1 MKVGKAVDLDKG
13 SNVLECSSTRK
24 ESCVKHIGNTVQ
36 KLAVLF
42 AVSILLF
49 VAGCAMLEQNIAESK
64 KEYIIPS
71 KEIHIVD
78 MNNYPFCEIG
88 LITGTSKSN
97 AVANIWN
104 TTGTSDC
111 PPDKIAAIES
121 VHENGI

>member
-1 MKVGKAVDLDKG
+1 M
-13 SNVLECSSTRK
+13 
-24 ESCVKHIGNTVQ
+24 KHIGNTVQ
-36 KLAVLF
+36 KPAVLF

-49 VAGCAMLEQNIAESK
+49 VAGCATLEQNIAESK
-64 KEYIIPS
+64 KEYIIPR

-78 MNNYPFCEIG
+78 MNNSPFCEIG
-88 LITGTSKSN
+88 LITGTSKPN

-111 PPDKIAAIES
+111 PPDKIAAIRS